1 MWFSTS
7 EADFSKFSEYIQ
19 FNAPRRTFAAV
30 GCITFQTLIFQK
42 KKKKENKAI
51 NVKNM
56 KYYNGLRM
64 DLETLKGP
72 LCFL

>member
-30 GCITFQTLIFQK
+30 GCITFQTLIFSK
-42 KKKKENKAI
+42 KKKKRKQGY
-51 NVKNM
+51 KCK
-56 KYYNGLRM
+56 KYEVL
-64 DLETLKGP
+64 
-72 LCFL
+72 